1 MHSHHA
7 VADMEMDSSIQDET
21 SEHRLLG
28 ENEIRTA
35 DEFTVDGQPSATPLG
50 HITTLL
56 YTSHALST
64 WNSRVFEFGS
74 FLFLAALFPSTLLPA
89 SIYALARSASA
100 AALSPFLG
108 SYIDHVDRLR
118 VVRVSIGKPSR
129 FASQTHPLIN
139 VYSQS
144 APCCCLILR
153 RTLSFGR
160 VRGPSH

>member
-35 DEFTVDGQPSATPLG
+35 DEFTVDGHPSETPLG

-129 FASQTHPLIN
+129 FAS
-139 VYSQS
+139 
-144 APCCCLILR
+144 
-153 RTLSFGR
+153 
-160 VRGPSH
+160 